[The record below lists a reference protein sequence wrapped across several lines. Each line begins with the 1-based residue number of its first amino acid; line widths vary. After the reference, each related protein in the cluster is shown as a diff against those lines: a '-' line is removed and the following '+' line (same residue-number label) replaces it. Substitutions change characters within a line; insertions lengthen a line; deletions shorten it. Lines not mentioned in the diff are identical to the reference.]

1 MILNERKVLAL
12 DFGGT
17 KLTAAVV
24 DKRNGEICSLVCH
37 PTPSLQ
43 DATACI
49 TTMFD
54 MGRQALK
61 ECNLVAPARVGISFG
76 GPVSTNRKE
85 VLMSC
90 HVAGWEGI
98 PLPKLTREVFNCP
111 VAMDNDANAAALGS
125 WYFDAHGEPENMV
138 YIQVSTGIGSGL
150 ILNRNLYRGG
160 GIAGE
165 FGHITI
171 IPDGPKCVCGK
182 RGCLESLCAGWAL
195 AQAGRELLNNTSKES
210 ALYQL
215 CQGDPSQ
222 IDARL
227 LIQAAQIGDSQA
239 NAIIKQ
245 AFTALGIAIAN
256 MITLFDPQVIMLGGG
271 ITRAQGEMRA
281 ALNPVITRELHP
293 LFKERYKLQFSHLD
307 GKETLLGAALLHENN
322 Q

>member
-1 MILNERKVLAL
+1 MNLNETRVLAL

-17 KLTAAVV
+17 KLASAVI
-24 DKRNGEICSLVCH
+24 DKMNGEICSLVRR
-37 PTPSLQ
+37 PTPSPQ
-43 DATACI
+43 GATACI

-61 ECNLVAPARVGISFG
+61 ECGLATPARVGISFG
-76 GPVSTNRKE
+76 GPVSTDRKE

-90 HVAGWEGI
+90 HIAGWEGI
-98 PLPKLTREVFNCP
+98 PLPKLVREVFNCP
-111 VAMDNDANAAALGS
+111 AMMDNDANVAALGS
-125 WYFDAHGEPENMV
+125 WYFDAHCEPENMI

-195 AQAGRELLNNTSKES
+195 TRAGRAALNNASKES
-210 ALYQL
+210 VLYQL
-215 CQGDPSQ
+215 CQGDSLQ

-227 LIQAAQIGDSQA
+227 LIQAAQTGDLQA

-256 MITLFDPQVIMLGGG
+256 VISLFDPQIIMLGGG
-271 ITRAQGEMRA
+271 ITSAEDEMRA
-281 ALNPVITRELHP
+281 VLDPVITRELHP
-293 LFKERYKLQFSHLD
+293 LFRKRYKLQFSHLD
-307 GKETLLGAALLHENN
+307 GKETLLGAAMLHE
-322 Q
+322 